1 MADGD
6 SSAASKVNTEL
17 IVSGFSKLRQEQG
30 TLSEKLAELEADL
43 NEHKYF
49 YREKDAVFFFY
60 NFTFFVWRFS
70 INLGLL
76 SSVFLVSLVLQML
89 EKLEPERKCFRRVG
103 GALVEKTVKEVKPS
117 ISTTQGQVSLRLIDW
132 LIGWLVDRS
141 VGWSILCIYQTQSK
155 DKKCVSVKRR
165 KIKRLVF
172 RQQKVIIS
180 WNGRPPS
187 YVLASAGWFIY

>member
-49 YREKDAVFFFY
+49 YREKNAVFFY
-60 NFTFFVWRFS
+60 NFTFFVSRFS

-76 SSVFLVSLVLQML
+76 PSVFLVSLVLQML

-132 LIGWLVDRS
+132 LIGWLIDTLFLS
-141 VGWSILCIYQTQSK
+141 NA
-155 DKKCVSVKRR
+155 VKRQ
-165 KIKRLVF
+165 KMRLNET
-172 RQQKVIIS
+172 KTDEKD
-180 WNGRPPS
+180 
-187 YVLASAGWFIY
+187 